1 MAHPLPQID
10 FDAMTSARMTSIT
23 KASDNQPPLFID
35 TTLWVE
41 EFIAYFNQYSAGS
54 YDGIRFYPQYENDG
68 KLYNAICVGKL
79 GADDAFCLLE
89 DVDYTLPENSF
100 VRIVPSSTVRAN
112 LETYRDAILI
122 EGSRQN
128 PDTSTRSRFF
138 DWTSIISFFKANIIG
153 FEENNPSL
161 YKGYTLKIKIAYTNA
176 ELSDKFYSV
185 YGIGNSATE
194 QIGFTLAF
202 SLVDPSGRLIIDPTL
217 PYQAGEFANRYLEVT
232 QACPARCGSL

>member
-1 MAHPLPQID
+1 
-10 FDAMTSARMTSIT
+10 
-23 KASDNQPPLFID
+23 
-35 TTLWVE
+35 
-41 EFIAYFNQYSAGS
+41 
-54 YDGIRFYPQYENDG
+54 
-68 KLYNAICVGKL
+68 
-79 GADDAFCLLE
+79 
-89 DVDYTLPENSF
+89 
-100 VRIVPSSTVRAN
+100 
-112 LETYRDAILI
+112 
-122 EGSRQN
+122 
-128 PDTSTRSRFF
+128 
-138 DWTSIISFFKANIIG
+138 
-153 FEENNPSL
+153 L